1 MTAHTARPECSAM
14 LISMAGITCR
24 RCALEHIVFMT
35 LGTGHIPMRT
45 CQFKNRQVMV
55 ERSRLPGS
63 CCMTAHTAR
72 PKCSA
77 MLICMAG
84 ITRRRCALE
93 NIVFMAQ
100 GTRCTNMHTSQLKDG

>member
-45 CQFKNRQVMV
+45 CQFKYRQVMV

-63 CCMTAHTAR
+63 SCMTAHTAR
-72 PKCSA
+72 PECSA

-84 ITRRRCALE
+84 IAGRRCALE
-93 NIVFMAQ
+93 NIVFMTLGA
-100 GTRCTNMHTSQLKDG
+100 GNIAMRTGQLKT